1 MKNTMIDFP
10 VPHRLEDMNKLA
22 VLLNTSALS
31 GEWHFAAGSRF
42 DQLRVNVEFDTPADG
57 ERAWLQ
63 FNRSSSGDFIGPS
76 GPIAAPAGLTE
87 RMTYGPPLADGFA
100 FKVI

>member
-1 MKNTMIDFP
+1 MKSTTVDFP

-22 VLLNTSALS
+22 MLLNASALS

-42 DQLRVNVEFDTPADG
+42 DQQRVDVEFDTPGDG

-63 FNRSSSGDFIGPS
+63 FNRSSSGEAIGPS
-76 GPIAAPAGLTE
+76 GTIAAPAGLIE
-87 RMTYGPPLADGFA
+87 PMTYGPPLADDFA
-100 FKVI
+100 FKAN